1 MKKCMFVML
10 GLLLLVAVPASQAKV
25 AEVVAVLD
33 ISGDWMA
40 ESDLSWQ
47 AMAISMQG
55 HANRDMGN
63 IYLLY
68 PRDYKHPG
76 THTVLEY
83 YQNERDIKIKT
94 YDSADDLVRD
104 YTQNLKK
111 CVVWDRNVLTTLR
124 LAFTVAGLED
134 ALIVSDR
141 QLPLAKELGLE
152 IVADFRDQFTGKT
165 DAEIYEWA
173 IAEYWERCS
182 RDYLLY
188 LGEWCR
194 VGPDNKPGMK
204 PGIGDFGIIQGAF
217 FTDLSTSPADPDE
230 YVLAD
235 KLHREMNDYAYMF
248 GWHSYCKDQEA
259 ESVTMISQNAMVV
272 AEGLATMPNMSFH
285 RQVPLS
291 KGFKFKQKA
300 TYNPNPKVED
310 KVYIALVQSD
320 GLGIGSWTK
329 PGRGKIPY
337 AWETNMEWIDFAPAL
352 LQYYYEEA
360 TENDFFIGSLSGPGY
375 LYPKAYPPDKL
386 PGVLQIADD
395 LMARLDLHVF
405 GIMDFS
411 QSNHM
416 VGNVDLP
423 KSVVDAYYE
432 NMPHVKGFFNGYDP
446 ANTYDCRDGRPFIS
460 YNYYVDAR
468 LNVDEVVRD
477 FRELARMNPQR
488 PYFLPVHV
496 RENNDVDRMKKTIKK
511 LGDEF
516 EIVNPV
522 EFVIMAGKEPT
533 MTTRFVDFHPD
544 FSGTWVLD
552 RGKSRN
558 VFVPGYNLDLQQQGD
573 LITLSSLAFR
583 KRFVHHRELRNTRT
597 LQIGG
602 PAVTVPEDRPRRM
615 GYLAAW
621 SKEVTWQADWAED
634 GKTLLLK
641 AIYEVETNQGTTV
654 LSSVSHVR
662 MSKDWMTLTISEYR
676 DGRQGN
682 EPATVFVF
690 QRAL

>member
-83 YQNERDIKIKT
+83 YQNERDIKTQT

-104 YTQNLKK
+104 YAQDLKK

-173 IAEYWERCS
+173 IAEYWGQCS

-248 GWHSYCKDQEA
+248 GWHS
-259 ESVTMISQNAMVV
+259 
-272 AEGLATMPNMSFH
+272 
-285 RQVPLS
+285 
-291 KGFKFKQKA
+291 
-300 TYNPNPKVED
+300 
-310 KVYIALVQSD
+310 
-320 GLGIGSWTK
+320 
-329 PGRGKIPY
+329 
-337 AWETNMEWIDFAPAL
+337 
-352 LQYYYEEA
+352 
-360 TENDFFIGSLSGPGY
+360 
-375 LYPKAYPPDKL
+375 
-386 PGVLQIADD
+386 
-395 LMARLDLHVF
+395 
-405 GIMDFS
+405 
-411 QSNHM
+411 
-416 VGNVDLP
+416 
-423 KSVVDAYYE
+423 
-432 NMPHVKGFFNGYDP
+432 
-446 ANTYDCRDGRPFIS
+446 
-460 YNYYVDAR
+460 
-468 LNVDEVVRD
+468 
-477 FRELARMNPQR
+477 
-488 PYFLPVHV
+488 
-496 RENNDVDRMKKTIKK
+496 
-511 LGDEF
+511 
-516 EIVNPV
+516 
-522 EFVIMAGKEPT
+522 
-533 MTTRFVDFHPD
+533 
-544 FSGTWVLD
+544 
-552 RGKSRN
+552 
-558 VFVPGYNLDLQQQGD
+558 
-573 LITLSSLAFR
+573 
-583 KRFVHHRELRNTRT
+583 
-597 LQIGG
+597 
-602 PAVTVPEDRPRRM
+602 
-615 GYLAAW
+615 
-621 SKEVTWQADWAED
+621 
-634 GKTLLLK
+634 
-641 AIYEVETNQGTTV
+641 
-654 LSSVSHVR
+654 
-662 MSKDWMTLTISEYR
+662 
-676 DGRQGN
+676 
-682 EPATVFVF
+682 
-690 QRAL
+690 